1 MTLGA
6 LSMSLRR
13 STIAA
18 CGLVVAL
25 AGIPARAN
33 ISLSIFTTPP
43 AGANLGTIG
52 FAYAGN
58 KFVGSTY
65 DGHLYSTDLTG
76 GSQALFATGLSLSG
90 PFVEHFVAASSNYPQ
105 FPNRDLYVGE
115 ANGSIIH
122 VKNDGSSFNTFVS
135 GLNGG
140 VRGIVFDTVGTF
152 GNDML
157 VTTTS
162 GYIYK
167 IDGSGNPTVLAK
179 VGEDTEGSTVV
190 PKGAGFGAYDG
201 QLIVGSEGSGN
212 IRAIDSTGK
221 VTVIG
226 NIPSAEEVSFVPLN
240 LGASHNPVEGFYG
253 ANYTQNVVFAGASQF
268 MPYRGDLVV
277 TGEFSHLITD
287 MHWDGSKFVFSTIGQ
302 FPQQPEDGIFV
313 TAAVIN
319 TPEPSTMIVAL
330 TAIPLT
336 LGLYWRK
343 RSGARL

>member
-1 MTLGA
+1 
-6 LSMSLRR
+6 
-13 STIAA
+13 
-18 CGLVVAL
+18 VVAL

-33 ISLSIFTTPP
+33 ITLSTFTTPP

-65 DGHLYSTDLTG
+65 DGHLYSTDLIG

-90 PFVEHFVAASSNYPQ
+90 PFVEHFVAASSGYGS

-115 ANGSIIH
+115 SNGSIYHI
-122 VKNDGSSFNTFVS
+122 KNDGSSFNTFAN
-135 GLNGG
+135 GLVGG

-152 GNDML
+152 GFDML
-157 VTTTS
+157 VTTS
-162 GYIYK
+162 AGYVYK
-167 IDGSGNPTVLAK
+167 IDGSGTQTLLAK
-179 VGEDTEGSTVV
+179 IGEDTEGATVI
-190 PKGAGFGAYDG
+190 PLGAGFGGYDG
-201 QLIVGSEGSGN
+201 QLVIGSEGTGHVHAVDNKGN
-212 IRAIDSTGK
+212 VSL
-221 VTVIG
+221 VTSVAA
-226 NIPSAEEVSFVPLN
+226 AEEVSFVPLN
-240 LGASHNPVEGFYG
+240 LGASGNPVEGFYG
-253 ANYTQNVVFAGASQF
+253 ANYTLNVQFAGASQF
-268 MPYRGDLVV
+268 KPYRGDLVV
-277 TGEFSHLITD
+277 TGEFTHLITD
-287 MHWDGSKFVFSTIGQ
+287 VHWNGSTFVSTTIGQ